1 MPHPLPDNAFLLTTL
16 MDTLSDAIYFKNLQ
30 SQFIAVN
37 KACAKKHGWK
47 SIEEVPGKTDFDI
60 FSEEHAK
67 AAFADEQK
75 IIATGESLYGIE
87 EKETWPDGS
96 VTWVST
102 TKMPL
107 LDASGEIIGT
117 FGISRDITERKL
129 AELRTQRYTEEIR
142 RITEAMEDDVRMAGE
157 LQKTFCPAGYPA
169 FPADASAEES
179 CVEFLHRFN
188 ATRDVSSDYCSI
200 QRISDTEAGI
210 FLCDVQ
216 GGGVRAALGTALI
229 RGNIH
234 KLASLERDPG
244 RYLSC
249 LNELLIPLIHHDQLL
264 LDLTACYLVL
274 DTANGRIRMASAG
287 YPQPLH
293 FRHGSE
299 TKWLFENLSLRGPAL
314 ASQPG
319 TTYPT
324 IECKTKPG
332 DAIVLFSDGLYSGTD
347 AAGTRYGEKRLLT
360 SARALSGQ
368 PLAEIFQGL
377 ENETRAFTAD
387 GAFSD
392 DVCMIG
398 IHLRKLFQLD

>member
-1 MPHPLPDNAFLLTTL
+1 MPYTLPSNAFLLTAL

-30 SQFIAVN
+30 SQFITVN

-47 SIEEVPGKTDFDI
+47 SIEEIPGKTDFDI

-67 AAFADEQK
+67 MAFADEQK

-96 VTWVST
+96 ITWVST

-107 LDASGEIIGT
+107 LNATGEIIGT
-117 FGISRDITERKL
+117 FGISRDITEHKL
-129 AELRTQRYTEEIR
+129 AELRTQQYTEEIR
-142 RITEAMEDDVRMAGE
+142 QITEAMEDDVRMAGE
-157 LQKTFCPAGYPA
+157 LQKTFFPSGYPM
-169 FPADASAEES
+169 FPEGASAEEG
-179 CVEFLHRFN
+179 CVDFLHRFT

-200 QRISDTEAGI
+200 QRISDTEVGI

-234 KLASLERDPG
+234 ELGSLERDPG
-244 RYLSC
+244 RYLSR
-249 LNELLIPLIHHDQLL
+249 LSELLLPLIHPRDLL
-264 LDLTACYLVL
+264 LDVTACYLVL
-274 DTANGRIRMASAG
+274 DTADGHIRMASAG

-293 FRHGSE
+293 FRHDGE

-319 TTYPT
+319 TIYPA
-324 IECKTKPG
+324 IECKTNPG
-332 DAIVLFSDGLYSGTD
+332 DRIVLFSDGLYTGTNT
-347 AAGTRYGEKRLLT
+347 AGKSYGEKRLLG
-360 SARALSGQ
+360 SARSLNGK
-368 PLAEIFQGL
+368 PLDGIFQGL
-377 ENETRAFTAD
+377 ENDTRNFTAD
-387 GAFSD
+387 GTFSD
-392 DVCMIG
+392 DVCIVG
-398 IHLRKLFQLD
+398 IHFRKLLRQD